1 MAARLL
7 AHPVHMHANI
17 GDAVRRKEDF
27 RLVTGRGCYSDD
39 FTLPGQVYAAVVR
52 SPHAHARIVRIDTAA
67 ARAAPG
73 VLAVLTG
80 DDAAREGF
88 GTFSSRVMRKRP
100 DGRPN
105 VVPPYRVLALERVR
119 HVGDGV
125 AAVIAETVE
134 QAKDAAELIEVS
146 YEPLP

>member
-1 MAARLL
+1 MRENGIGQSLPRSEDLRLL
-7 AHPVHMHANI
+7 R
-17 GDAVRRKEDF
+17 GLGRYTDDF
-27 RLVTGRGCYSDD
+27 RSADQVALVV
-39 FTLPGQVYAAVVR
+39 LR
-52 SPHAHARIVRIDTAA
+52 SPHAHARIVRIDTTA

-80 DDAAREGF
+80 EDAAREGF
-88 GTFSSRVMRKRP
+88 GTFSSRVVRKRP